1 MQAGKGSSEP
11 RGWGQRAGGRGGQ
24 GWAFLRQHPRAVP
37 VTAGS
42 EELIHSCSCQWLS
55 ISLGEHKVMF
65 GMQLDPPLFQKG
77 LKLWVDVRSY
87 DHGGPFPVGLASLVV
102 SRAMPD
108 DPTALLVFEEGLP
121 NLQLAYGALP
131 EGRQHAVSTYSC
143 VHVDR
148 S

>member
-1 MQAGKGSSEP
+1 MGLPE
-11 RGWGQRAGGRGGQ
+11 
-24 GWAFLRQHPRAVP
+24 RQPGAVP

-55 ISLGEHKVMF
+55 ISLGEHKVVF
-65 GMQLDPPLFQKG
+65 RMQLDPPLFQKG

-87 DHGGPFPVGLASLVV
+87 DHGGPFPIGLASLVV
-102 SRAMPD
+102 CRAVPD
-108 DPTALLVFEEGLP
+108 DPSALLIFEQGLP

-131 EGRQHAVSTYSC
+131 EGKQHAVSTCSC
-143 VHVDR
+143 VHANE